1 MDDAAGR
8 QEAGG
13 RGAEWAFAGTSV
25 EPVAAA
31 IGEQLG
37 AAGRQRRAA
46 LPYMP
51 ALDGVRALAVIA
63 VLAYHADLGWAQ
75 GGFLGVDVFFVLS
88 GFLVTALLLTERQ
101 RFGHFSLARFWGRR
115 ARRLLPAVAVLLA
128 AVAVAVP
135 LLAPDQGYR
144 LRGDLGAALA
154 YVSNWRLIF
163 ENQSYFQATGRPPL
177 LQHLW
182 SLAVEEQFYLVW
194 PLLLGVG
201 LRVTGRRRRVG
212 LAAVGLA
219 LLSTLLMAI
228 LHDPTA
234 DPSRVYYGTD
244 TRLAALL
251 VGAAL
256 ACYWPARSAKRAPLV
271 PRPVLDLVGWVALVA
286 LIFCVRDVHQYRP
299 GLYRGGFLGVALLA
313 AVVVAVGAARRPTSF
328 GRFLAQPPLVW
339 LGKRSYSV
347 YLWFWPVFMLTRP
360 HADVPL
366 TGLPLLALRLAI
378 TLALASASYRFV
390 EEPIRNGALSR
401 LRPALHRQRGRWA
414 FQPALT
420 WGVAGCLV
428 VGAIGTGILVKRTD
442 SRTFVAAAHAD
453 VEPVSVAAPAPDPT
467 PTTVAATS
475 TTSVDVPTTVTPE
488 APAPPAP
495 PPPTEP
501 LPVVHAQVT
510 ALGESV
516 LLAARRGLEAAIDGI
531 EIDAAIGRQTKDAI
545 AVARERR
552 DKGQLADQVIVHVG
566 NNGPITAG
574 QFDDLMEALSGVE
587 KVIVVNVRV
596 PRPWEGPNNDVLA
609 EGVKRTPNAVLAD
622 WNGTSASR
630 PEVFA
635 DDGVHFAPNG
645 MRLFVELIVSKL

>member
-1 MDDAAGR
+1 M
-8 QEAGG
+8 
-13 RGAEWAFAGTSV
+13 S
-25 EPVAAA
+25 AA
-31 IGEQLG
+31 IGEELG
-37 AAGRQRRAA
+37 AHGRVGRAA

-63 VLAYHADLGWAQ
+63 VLAYHADLRAAQ

-101 RFGHFSLARFWGRR
+101 RFGHFSLSRFWGRR

-154 YVSNWRLIF
+154 YVSNWRLVF
-163 ENQSYFQATGRPPL
+163 EHQSYFQATGRPPL

-201 LRVTGRRRRVG
+201 LRLTGRRRRVG
-212 LAAVGLA
+212 AAAVVLAAG
-219 LLSTLLMAI
+219 STVLMAV

-256 ACYWPARSAKRAPLV
+256 ACYWPARTAKRPPRV
-271 PRPVLDLVGWVALVA
+271 PKPVLEVAGLAALGGLVL
-286 LIFCVRDVHQYRP
+286 CVRDVHQYRP
-299 GLYRGGFLGVALLA
+299 GLYRGGFLGVAVLA
-313 AVVVAVGAARRPTSF
+313 AVVVAVCASRRPTLLS
-328 GRFLAQPPLVW
+328 RFLAQASLVW
-339 LGKRSYSV
+339 LGRRSYSV

-366 TGLPLLALRLAI
+366 TGWPLLALRVAI
-378 TLALASASYRFV
+378 TLALATASYRFV

-401 LRPALHRQRGRWA
+401 LWAGLRRQGRGALRPALS
-414 FQPALT
+414 
-420 WGVAGCLV
+420 WGVATCMV
-428 VGAIGTGILVKRTD
+428 VGAIGTGVVVQRRD
-442 SRTFVAAAHAD
+442 DRTFVTAAHAD
-453 VEPVSVAAPAPDPT
+453 VEPVSVASPST
-467 PTTVAATS
+467 TEVTTTTVDPTS
-475 TTSVDVPTTVTPE
+475 TTVDVSTTAPE
-488 APAPPAP
+488 ATPPTAPAAPP
-495 PPPTEP
+495 EP
-501 LPVVHAQVT
+501 RVVHAEVT
-510 ALGESV
+510 AIGESV
-516 LLAARRGLEAAIDGI
+516 LLAARRGLEASIDGI
-531 EIDAAIGRQTKDAI
+531 EIDAAIGRHTKDTI
-545 AVARERR
+545 AVARARR
-552 DKGQLADQVIVHVG
+552 DEGRLADLVIVQVG
-566 NNGPITAG
+566 NNGPITSG

-587 KVIVVNVRV
+587 RVIVVNVRV

-609 EGVKRTPNAVLAD
+609 EGVQRTPNAVLAD
-622 WNGTSASR
+622 WNGATSSH

-635 DDGVHFAPNG
+635 DDGVHFAPAG
-645 MRLFVELIVSKL
+645 ERVFVELILQNL

>member
-1 MDDAAGR
+1 MAVATGEDLRAAGR
-8 QEAGG
+8 PTPAASG
-13 RGAEWAFAGTSV
+13 
-25 EPVAAA
+25 PV
-31 IGEQLG
+31 
-37 AAGRQRRAA
+37 RRAA

-51 ALDGVRALAVIA
+51 ALDGLRALAVIA
-63 VLAYHADLGWAQ
+63 VLAYHADLRAAQ

-115 ARRLLPAVAVLLA
+115 ARRLLPAVAVLLGT
-128 AVAVAVP
+128 VAVAVP

-163 ENQSYFQATGRPPL
+163 EQQSYFQATGRPPL

-182 SLAVEEQFYLVW
+182 SLAVEEQFYVFW
-194 PLLLGVG
+194 PVLLGLG

-212 LAAVGLA
+212 AAAMLLAAG
-219 LLSTLLMAI
+219 STVLMAV

-256 ACYWPARSAKRAPLV
+256 ACFWPNRSAKRRPLV
-271 PRPVLDLVGWVALVA
+271 PKPVLEVVGLAALGG
-286 LIFCVRDVHQYRP
+286 LFLCVREVHQYRP

-313 AVVVAVGAARRPTSF
+313 AVVVAVGASRRPTLVS
-328 GRFLAQPPLVW
+328 RLLAQRPLVW

-366 TGLPLLALRLAI
+366 TGWPLLVLRVAI
-378 TLALASASYRFV
+378 TMALATASYRFV
-390 EEPIRNGALSR
+390 EEPIRHGALSR
-401 LRPALHRQRGRWA
+401 LWTALRRDARQALR
-414 FQPALT
+414 PALT
-420 WGVAGCLV
+420 WGVAVCMV
-428 VGAIGTGILVKRTD
+428 VTAIGTGVLIQRRD
-442 SRTFVAAAHAD
+442 DRTFVAAAHAD
-453 VEPVSVAAPAPDPT
+453 VEPVPLTSPSTTEATTATLDPTSTSVAVATTAPEPPRSTAPASL
-467 PTTVAATS
+467 A
-475 TTSVDVPTTVTPE
+475 
-488 APAPPAP
+488 
-495 PPPTEP
+495 P

-510 ALGESV
+510 AIGESV
-516 LLAARRGLEAAIDGI
+516 LLAARRGLTASIDGI
-531 EIDAAIGRQTKDAI
+531 EIDAAIGRQTKDII

-552 DKGQLADQVIVHVG
+552 DKGQLADQVLVQVG
-566 NNGPITAG
+566 NNGPITSG
-574 QFDDLMEALSGVE
+574 QFDDLMEVLRGVE
-587 KVIVVNVRV
+587 RVIVVNVRV

-609 EGVKRTPNAVLAD
+609 EGVQRTPNAVLAD
-622 WNGTSASR
+622 WNKASSSH

-635 DDGVHFAPNG
+635 DDGVHFAPAG
-645 MRLFVELIVSKL
+645 ERLFVELILQNL

>member
-1 MDDAAGR
+1 
-8 QEAGG
+8 
-13 RGAEWAFAGTSV
+13 
-25 EPVAAA
+25 
-31 IGEQLG
+31 
-37 AAGRQRRAA
+37 
-46 LPYMP
+46 MP

-63 VLAYHADLGWAQ
+63 VLAYHADLRAAQ

-101 RFGHFSLARFWGRR
+101 RFGHFSLYRFWGRR

-128 AVAVAVP
+128 AVAMAVP

-163 ENQSYFQATGRPPL
+163 EQQSYFQATGRPPL

-182 SLAVEEQFYLVW
+182 SLAVEEQFYVLW
-194 PLLLGVG
+194 PVFLGVG
-201 LRVTGRRRRVG
+201 LRLTRRRRRVG
-212 LAAVGLA
+212 AAAVVLAAG
-219 LLSTLLMAI
+219 STVLMAV

-256 ACYWPARSAKRAPLV
+256 ACFWPARTAKRRPRV
-271 PRPVLDLVGWVALVA
+271 PKPVLEVAGLAALGGLVL
-286 LIFCVRDVHQYRP
+286 CVRDVHQYRP
-299 GLYRGGFLGVALLA
+299 GLYRGGFLGVAVLA
-313 AVVVAVGAARRPTSF
+313 GVVVAVCASRRPTLLS
-328 GRFLAQPPLVW
+328 RFLAQAPLVW

-366 TGLPLLALRLAI
+366 TGWPLLALRLAI

-401 LRPALHRQRGRWA
+401 LRDALRREGRPALR
-414 FQPALT
+414 PAVA
-420 WGVAGCLV
+420 WGVAICVV
-428 VGAIGTGILVKRTD
+428 VGAIGTGVVVQRRD
-442 SRTFVAAAHAD
+442 DRTFVTAAHAD
-453 VEPVSVAAPAPDPT
+453 VEPVPVASPSTTEVTTTTLDP
-467 PTTVAATS
+467 TS
-475 TTSVDVPTTVTPE
+475 TTVVPTTAAETPPST
-488 APAPPAP
+488 APELPP
-495 PPPTEP
+495 EP
-501 LPVVHAQVT
+501 RVVSAQVT
-510 ALGESV
+510 AIGESV
-516 LLAARRGLEAAIDGI
+516 LLAARRGLERSIDGI
-531 EIDAAIGRQTKDAI
+531 EIDAAIGRQTKDII
-545 AVARERR
+545 AVARQRR
-552 DKGQLADQVIVHVG
+552 DEGRLADQVIVQVG
-566 NNGPITAG
+566 NNGPITSG

-587 KVIVVNVRV
+587 RVIVVNVRV

-622 WNGTSASR
+622 WNDASSSH
-630 PEVFA
+630 PGVFA
-635 DDGVHFAPNG
+635 DDGVHFAPAG
-645 MRLFVELIVSKL
+645 ERVFVAMILEKL

>member
-1 MDDAAGR
+1 M
-8 QEAGG
+8 
-13 RGAEWAFAGTSV
+13 
-25 EPVAAA
+25 AAA
-31 IGEQLG
+31 NGVEVG
-37 AAGRQRRAA
+37 ASGRAVRAA

-128 AVAVAVP
+128 AVAVVVP
-135 LLAPDQGYR
+135 LLASDQAHR

-163 ENQSYFQATGRPPL
+163 EDQSYFQATGRPPL

-182 SLAVEEQFYLVW
+182 SLAVEEQFYLLW

-201 LRVTGRRRRVG
+201 LRVTGRRRQVG
-212 LAAVGLA
+212 LAAVVLA
-219 LLSTLLMAI
+219 GASTLLMAI

-256 ACYWPARSAKRAPLV
+256 ACYWPGRTAKRPPLV
-271 PRPVLDLVGWVALVA
+271 PKPVIEVLGLAALA
-286 LIFCVRDVHQYRP
+286 GLLLCVREVHQYRP
-299 GLYRGGFLGVALLA
+299 GLYRGGFLGVAVLA
-313 AVVVAVGAARRPTSF
+313 AVVVAVAASRRPTVLS
-328 GRFLAQPPLVW
+328 RLLAQPPLVW

-360 HADVPL
+360 HADVPFS
-366 TGLPLLALRLAI
+366 GLPLLALRLAI

-390 EEPIRNGALSR
+390 EEPIRHGALSR
-401 LRPALHRQRGRWA
+401 LRPTLHRGEGRWP
-414 FQPALT
+414 FRPALT
-420 WGVAGCLV
+420 WGVAVCVV
-428 VGAIGTGILVKRTD
+428 VGAIGTGVFVQRRD
-442 SRTFVAAAHAD
+442 SRTLVVAAHAD
-453 VEPVSVAAPAPDPT
+453 VEPVSLGSPSTTAAPTTTLDASSSTVPTAVAPEAAPAAAPAPG
-467 PTTVAATS
+467 
-475 TTSVDVPTTVTPE
+475 
-488 APAPPAP
+488 PAPGPKP
-495 PPPTEP
+495 R
-501 LPVVHAQVT
+501 VVRPVT

-516 LLAARRGLEAAIDGI
+516 LLAARHALHAAIDGL
-531 EIDAAIGRQTKDAI
+531 EIDAAIGRQTKDTI

-552 DKGQLADQVIVHVG
+552 VKGALADRVVVHIG
-566 NNGPITAG
+566 NNGPVTPR
-574 QFDDLMEALSGVE
+574 QFDDLMQALRGVGR
-587 KVIVVNVRV
+587 VVVVNVRV
-596 PRPWEGPNNDVLA
+596 PRPWEGPNNEVLA

-622 WNGTSASR
+622 WNKASSEH

-635 DDGVHFAPNG
+635 DDGVHFAPAG
-645 MRLFVELIVSKL
+645 ERLFVDLILSKL

>member
-1 MDDAAGR
+1 M
-8 QEAGG
+8 
-13 RGAEWAFAGTSV
+13 
-25 EPVAAA
+25 AAA
-31 IGEQLG
+31 IGEELG
-37 AAGRQRRAA
+37 ASGRVGRAV

-51 ALDGVRALAVIA
+51 ALDGLRALAVIA
-63 VLAYHADLGWAQ
+63 VLAYHADLKSAQ

-144 LRGDLGAALA
+144 LRGDLGAALS

-163 ENQSYFQATGRPPL
+163 EQQSYFQATGRPPL

-182 SLAVEEQFYLVW
+182 SLAVEEQFYVFW
-194 PLLLGVG
+194 PVLLAIG

-212 LAAVGLA
+212 AAAVLVALA
-219 LLSTLLMAI
+219 STVLMAV

-256 ACYWPARSAKRAPLV
+256 ACYWPARTAKRRPRV
-271 PRPVLDLVGWVALVA
+271 PKPVLEAAGLAALA
-286 LIFCVRDVHQYRP
+286 GLLLCVREVHQYRP

-313 AVVVAVGAARRPTSF
+313 AVVVAVGASRRPTVLS
-328 GRFLAQPPLVW
+328 RFLAQPPLVW

-360 HADVPL
+360 QADVPL
-366 TGLPLLALRLAI
+366 TGWPLLALRVAI
-378 TLALASASYRFV
+378 TMALASASYRWV

-401 LRPALHRQRGRWA
+401 LWTRVRREGRTAFRPAVS
-414 FQPALT
+414 
-420 WGVAGCLV
+420 WGVAICMV
-428 VGAIGTGILVKRTD
+428 VAAIGTGVLIQRRD
-442 SRTFVAAAHAD
+442 DRTFVTAAHAD
-453 VEPVSVAAPAPDPT
+453 VEPVVVASPSTTEVTTTTLGPT
-467 PTTVAATS
+467 NTTVVVAT
-475 TTSVDVPTTVTPE
+475 TAPE
-488 APAPPAP
+488 APPSTAPPAT
-495 PPPTEP
+495 TE

-510 ALGESV
+510 AIGESI
-516 LLAARRGLEAAIDGI
+516 LLAARRGLEASIDGI
-531 EIDAAIGRQTKDAI
+531 EIDAGIGRQTKDTI

-552 DKGQLADQVIVHVG
+552 DKGQLADQVIVQVG
-566 NNGPITAG
+566 NNGPITSG
-574 QFDDLMEALSGVE
+574 QFDDLMAALRGVE
-587 KVIVVNVRV
+587 RVIVVNVRV

-609 EGVKRTPNAVLAD
+609 EGVERTPNAVLAD
-622 WNGTSASR
+622 WNKASSSH

-635 DDGVHFAPNG
+635 DDGVHFAPAG
-645 MRLFVELIVSKL
+645 ERLFVELILQHL